1 MKPLTK
7 DTTEPSVID
16 LIKHPNGI
24 VFCFIIVA
32 LVLIFKTDNKAINL
46 SQANLINID
55 SSLQPITSVVMGE
68 DNVLSAIS
76 SPLFISSNTLG
87 SIMETE
93 EKSDNSI
100 IVYTVSRGETINQIA
115 QKFNIS
121 TETIMLAN
129 ELTSSS
135 KIKEGDRLTILPVNG
150 LIHLAEKDETATSIA
165 KKYSANKDEII
176 EFNNLENGNIFVG
189 DILIIP
195 NGKMPKPT
203 TPKVAVPQTVMPTSY
218 FIAPTTG
225 IVTQGAHYS
234 HTINGAKQYNSIDIA
249 NSSGTPI
256 VAAAGGQIQIVK
268 NIWPNGNY
276 ITIAH
281 PNGVITLYAHLQSFA
296 KGIYSG
302 KQVSQGET
310 IGYMG
315 STGNSTGPHLHFH
328 VIGAYN
334 PFLKYKVGSKITY

>member
-1 MKPLTK
+1 MKSNKETTNPPL
-7 DTTEPSVID
+7 ID
-16 LIKHPNGI
+16 LIKHPNGL
-24 VFCFIIVA
+24 VFCFIIIA
-32 LVLIFKTDNKAINL
+32 MILLFRTDNNAISL

-55 SSLQPITSVVMGE
+55 ASLQPITSMVVQE
-68 DNVLSAIS
+68 NNALSAIS
-76 SPLFISSNTLG
+76 SPLFISTNTLG

-93 EKSDNSI
+93 QEKDNSI
-100 IVYTVSRGETINQIA
+100 IVYNVGKGETISQIA

-121 TETIMLAN
+121 TETILLAN

-135 KIKEGDRLTILPVNG
+135 KIKEGDRIIILPVNG
-150 LIHLAEKDETATSIA
+150 LIHLVEKDETATSIA

-176 EFNNLENGNIFVG
+176 AFNNLGDGSVFIG

-203 TPKVAVPQTVMPTSY
+203 TQSTTTTVPQIAMP
-218 FIAPTTG
+218 FIAPTIG
-225 IVTQGAHYS
+225 IVTQNAHFS
-234 HTINGAKQYNSIDIA
+234 HTINGVKQYNAIDIA
-249 NSSGTPI
+249 NSLGTPI
-256 VAAAGGQIQIVK
+256 VAVAGGQIQIVK

-276 ITIAH
+276 VTIAH
-281 PNGVITLYAHLQSFA
+281 PNGVVTLYAHLHSFA
-296 KGIYSG
+296 KNIYPG
-302 KQVSQGET
+302 KQVSQGEI

-334 PFLKYKVGSKITY
+334 PFLKYKVGSKITSY